1 VGIGFGRAVPRKR
14 LGFMF
19 EMGAQFHK
27 TPEVYTDYGN
37 LGQLLDET
45 DNEFTD
51 IINNIKVYPVI
62 KFRLSGRIF

>member
-1 VGIGFGRAVPRKR
+1 
-14 LGFMF
+14 MF